1 MSDYSNYD
9 EVVQKIIDSKPA
21 VEEEYKK
28 AGNAASTLC
37 DINGTFVQIPGAAV
51 VRDNGGNVIGYDYR
65 YTGPNL
71 PDTDIINVDSNTDSG
86 WYAEGGGGQTGGGG
100 AGRFRSSEYAG
111 GIQTDQTSTDK
122 MVTGGQVSGFLS
134 PAWALVSTLAKFG
147 KTAAGTAANFIE
159 DTADAFADTFH
170 DVLTRAGD
178 AGASAVRALFGVESD
193 GTTSMY
199 IDEDTI
205 GAAAI
210 ALRDAGAFSS
220 GGKTPPPEW
229 TNTKINGPVIT
240 IPFTVDQTFTWYGDT
255 YKCMLVGR
263 GSHSSYGD
271 IYDVYL
277 AIQEDRLYAKAPIL
291 GLVNDGTITDGQIM
305 TSLAFAYNSQY
316 QESGPIYLLFYH
328 RDQGQVTQDG
338 TIRHS
343 GGGYTYDN
351 KYVAGTTTEP
361 MPRIVYKSG
370 WRITVDYFI
379 SAAVQSVATNF
390 SYSRQVDRE
399 QLLWTTMYGSA
410 QGLPGITDQTGATS
424 MVDAVTGADPHV
436 VGQNLASQYPS
447 VMGTPLQIVVMDD
460 SCNQVTRNYYKVPI
474 SYSPTNVTASI
485 PITGGTQISP
495 SFNPNTTIDLPDINL
510 DNYIEQIINQL
521 GGSGA
526 GRDVTTTDDEGN
538 PETLPADIPDTG
550 SGVTPPEVLPEADV
564 KSMWHVY
571 NPSSSELSAL
581 GSWLWSSSII
591 DQITRMFNNPMESII
606 GVHAV
611 YGEPSVSAAAPIV
624 VGNLTSTVSARVVS
638 AQYTS
643 VDCGSVW
650 LTEYFGSAFDYDP
663 YTKVSLF
670 LPFIGIVR
678 LNTADVM
685 RSELH
690 IRYNI
695 DVYTGACIAMVEV
708 KRDGVGGVLYQ
719 FSGSCAVCY
728 PASGAAYNNIFSGML
743 SLSLGIAAV
752 ASTASGAG
760 AALSARAASGIA
772 AGAIMGA
779 SKMGVADISRSGSFS
794 GNAGAMGI
802 KKPYLII
809 TRPQTNMAINFE
821 KYDGRGSNYTSRVA
835 DCRGYIK
842 CKEVHLS
849 VPGAYKEELDEIER
863 LLKEGVRL
871 PD

>member
-9 EVVQKIIDSKPA
+9 EVVQKILDSKPA

-28 AGNAASTLC
+28 IGDAATTLC
-37 DINGTFVQIPGAAV
+37 DINGTFVQIPGATV
-51 VRDNGGNVIGYDYR
+51 VRDNGGNVIGYDYH
-65 YTGPNL
+65 YTSPNL
-71 PDTDIINVDSNTDSG
+71 PDTDIINIDSNTDSG

-111 GIQTDQTSTDK
+111 GVQTDQTSTDK
-122 MVTGGQVSGFLS
+122 MTTGGQVSGFLS

-147 KTAAGTAANFIE
+147 KNAASQAADFIN

-178 AGASAVRALFGVESD
+178 AGASAIRALFGVESD

-210 ALRDAGAFSS
+210 ALRDAGVFDESS
-220 GGKTPPPEW
+220 YPEIIELP
-229 TNTKINGPVIT
+229 TGIGNPDNLVLPIYYS
-240 IPFTVDQTFTWYGDT
+240 PFTTFDLYTTIQSNSRHVTYDKIVGVNVYACTQYNTGESDPDLRIFFISTQPFTWTQTGHNSQDEPGTPSTHTSSAITFNGIT
-255 YKCMLVGR
+255 YYMGKSDFTPHISQITSLVGLR
-263 GSHSSYGD
+263 TAQNALSLTAIINTRAHWDLAHAIIAGVSYTPSS
-271 IYDVYL
+271 V
-277 AIQEDRLYAKAPIL
+277 
-291 GLVNDGTITDGQIM
+291 
-305 TSLAFAYNSQY
+305 
-316 QESGPIYLLFYH
+316 
-328 RDQGQVTQDG
+328 
-338 TIRHS
+338 
-343 GGGYTYDN
+343 
-351 KYVAGTTTEP
+351 
-361 MPRIVYKSG
+361 
-370 WRITVDYFI
+370 
-379 SAAVQSVATNF
+379 
-390 SYSRQVDRE
+390 
-399 QLLWTTMYGSA
+399 
-410 QGLPGITDQTGATS
+410 PGITDQTGATS

-436 VGQNLASQYPS
+436 VGQNLATQYPS

-460 SCNQVTRNYYKVPI
+460 SCNQVTKNYYKVPI
-474 SYSPTNVTASI
+474 SYSPTNVTANI

-526 GRDVTTTDDEGN
+526 GRDVTTIDDDGN
-538 PETLPADIPDTG
+538 PETLPTDIPNTG
-550 SGVTPPEVLPEADV
+550 TGVTPPEVLPETNVNA
-564 KSMWHVY
+564 MWHVY
-571 NPSSSELSAL
+571 NPSSAELSAL

-591 DQITRMFNNPMESII
+591 DQITRLFNNPMESII

-611 YGEPSVSAAAPIV
+611 YGEPSVTSATPIV
-624 VGNLTSTVSARVVS
+624 VGNLTSTVSSRVVS
-638 AQYTS
+638 AQYTT

-650 LTEYFGSAFDYDP
+650 LTEHFGSAFDYDP

-685 RSELH
+685 RAELH
-690 IRYNI
+690 VLYNI
-695 DVYTGACIAMVEV
+695 DVYSGACIAMVEV

-719 FSGSCAVCY
+719 FSGSCAVSY
-728 PASGAAYNNIFSGML
+728 PVSGAAYNNIFSGML

-752 ASTASGAG
+752 ASAATGAG
-760 AALSARAASGIA
+760 AALSARAGAGIA
-772 AGAIMGA
+772 TGAILGA
-779 SKMGVADISRSGSFS
+779 SKMGVADVSRSGSFS

-809 TRPQTNMAINFE
+809 TRPQTNMAINYE

>member
-9 EVVQKIIDSKPA
+9 EVVQKILDSRPA

-28 AGNAASTLC
+28 AGNAATTLC

-51 VRDNGGNVIGYDYR
+51 VRDNGGNVIGYDFR
-65 YTGPNL
+65 YTGPNS
-71 PDTDIINVDSNTDSG
+71 PNTDIINVDSNTDSG
-86 WYAEGGGGQTGGGG
+86 LYGGVDAVTG
-100 AGRFRSSEYAG
+100 ADFRASEFSG
-111 GIQTDQTSTDK
+111 GIQTDPTSTDK
-122 MVTGGQVSGFLS
+122 MTSGGQVSGFLS

-147 KTAAGTAANFIE
+147 KTAANTAADFIE
-159 DTADAFADTFH
+159 ATADAFAYTFH

-210 ALRDAGAFSS
+210 ALRDAGAFDEGDGGTIDYSEMTNLLAPDRHTSPLKLYRS
-220 GGKTPPPEW
+220 GDVFPWEYISGANTYRYEYTILTPNCFIIPYRTE
-229 TNTKINGPVIT
+229 NGTSISFIISFYTSPGSTFAYRQVLYKNDTVIT
-240 IPFTVDQTFTWYGDT
+240 DRTSTENIVSNVNPIDGHSYYRQRTFFNFTIE
-255 YKCMLVGR
+255 
-263 GSHSSYGD
+263 GS
-271 IYDVYL
+271 IVL
-277 AIQEDRLYAKAPIL
+277 PE
-291 GLVNDGTITDGQIM
+291 
-305 TSLAFAYNSQY
+305 YN
-316 QESGPIYLLFYH
+316 
-328 RDQGQVTQDG
+328 QVTGSGNMTNVSYDFEYIAWNG
-338 TIRHS
+338 T
-343 GGGYTYDN
+343 
-351 KYVAGTTTEP
+351 YVPVE
-361 MPRIVYKSG
+361 
-370 WRITVDYFI
+370 
-379 SAAVQSVATNF
+379 SV
-390 SYSRQVDRE
+390 
-399 QLLWTTMYGSA
+399 
-410 QGLPGITDQTGATS
+410 PGITDQTGATS

-460 SCNQVTRNYYKVPI
+460 SCNQVTKNYYKVPI
-474 SYSPTNVTASI
+474 SYSPTNVTANI

-495 SFNPNTTIDLPDINL
+495 SFNPNTSIDLPDINL

-526 GRDVTTTDDEGN
+526 GRDVTTTDDDGN
-538 PETLPADIPDTG
+538 PETLPTDIPNTG
-550 SGVTPPEVLPEADV
+550 TGVTPPEVLPETNVNA
-564 KSMWHVY
+564 MWHVY
-571 NPSSSELSAL
+571 NPSSAELSAL

-591 DQITRMFNNPMESII
+591 DQITRLFNNPMESII

-611 YGEPSVSAAAPIV
+611 YGEPSVTSATAIV

-638 AQYTS
+638 AQYTT

-650 LTEYFGSAFDYDP
+650 LTEHFGSAFDYDP

-685 RSELH
+685 RAELH
-690 IRYNI
+690 VLYNI
-695 DVYTGACIAMVEV
+695 DVYSGACVAMVEV

-719 FSGSCAVCY
+719 FSGSCAVSY
-728 PASGAAYNNIFSGML
+728 PVSGAAYNNIFSGML

-752 ASTASGAG
+752 ASAATGAG
-760 AALSARAASGIA
+760 AALSARAGAGIA
-772 AGAIMGA
+772 TGAILGA
-779 SKMGVADISRSGSFS
+779 SKMGVADVSRSGSFS

-809 TRPQTNMAINFE
+809 TRPQTNMAINYE

>member
-9 EVVQKIIDSKPA
+9 EVVQKILDSRPA
-21 VEEEYKK
+21 VEEEYKRIGDG
-28 AGNAASTLC
+28 ATTLC
-37 DINGTFVQIPGAAV
+37 DINGTFVQIPGATV
-51 VRDNGGNVIGYDYR
+51 VRDNGGNVIGYDYH

-71 PDTDIINVDSNTDSG
+71 PDTDIINIDSNTDSG

-100 AGRFRSSEYAG
+100 AGRFRSSEYSG
-111 GIQTDQTSTDK
+111 GIQTDPTSTDK
-122 MVTGGQVSGFLS
+122 MTTGGQVSGFLS

-147 KTAAGTAANFIE
+147 KNTASSAADFIE
-159 DTADAFADTFH
+159 NTADAFADTFH

-210 ALRDAGAFSS
+210 ALRDAGAFNST
-220 GGKTPPPEW
+220 GKTPPQEW
-229 TNTKINGPVIT
+229 TDTKVNGPIIT
-240 IPFTVDQTFTWYGDT
+240 MPFVADNTFTYNGDV
-255 YKCMLVGR
+255 YKCMLVGH
-263 GSHSSYGD
+263 GTHPSYGD

-277 AIQEDRLYAKAPIL
+277 SINEDLYNKSPIL
-291 GLVNDGTITDGQIM
+291 GLFNDGTVSDGQII
-305 TSLAFAYNSQY
+305 AQACFAYNTARLNNHSV
-316 QESGPIYLLFYH
+316 YLLFYN
-328 RDQGQVTQDG
+328 RGTQAISYGSNLSAASAD
-338 TIRHS
+338 
-343 GGGYTYDN
+343 YTYDN
-351 KYVAGTTTEP
+351 KFAAGCATTNLSRRYYPSYT
-361 MPRIVYKSG
+361 
-370 WRITVDYFI
+370 ITVEYFI
-379 SAAVQSVATNF
+379 TAAFQSVASNF
-390 SYSRQVDRE
+390 NYNIYADRAP
-399 QLLWTTMYGSA
+399 LIWTTMYGSA

-436 VGQNLASQYPS
+436 VGQNLATQYPS

-460 SCNQVTRNYYKVPI
+460 SCNQVTKNYYKVPI
-474 SYSPTNVTASI
+474 SYSPTNVTANI

-495 SFNPNTTIDLPDINL
+495 SFNPNTSIDLPDINL

-526 GRDVTTTDDEGN
+526 GRDVTTTDDDGN
-538 PETLPADIPDTG
+538 PETLPTDIPNTG
-550 SGVTPPEVLPEADV
+550 TGVTPPEVLPETNVNA
-564 KSMWHVY
+564 MWHVY
-571 NPSSSELSAL
+571 NPSSAELSAL

-591 DQITRMFNNPMESII
+591 DQITRLFNNPMESII

-611 YGEPSVSAAAPIV
+611 YGEPSVTSATAIV

-638 AQYTS
+638 AQYTT

-650 LTEYFGSAFDYDP
+650 LTEHFGSAFDYDP

-685 RSELH
+685 RAELH
-690 IRYNI
+690 VLYNI
-695 DVYTGACIAMVEV
+695 DVYSGACIAMVEV

-719 FSGSCAVCY
+719 FSGSCAVSY
-728 PASGAAYNNIFSGML
+728 PVSGAAYNNIFSGML

-752 ASTASGAG
+752 ASAATGAG
-760 AALSARAASGIA
+760 AALSARAGAGIA
-772 AGAIMGA
+772 TGAILGA
-779 SKMGVADISRSGSFS
+779 SKMGVADVSRSGSFS

-809 TRPQTNMAINFE
+809 TRPQTNMAINYE

>member
-9 EVVQKIIDSKPA
+9 EVVQKILNSRPA
-21 VEEEYKK
+21 VEEEYKRI
-28 AGNAASTLC
+28 GNAATTLC

-51 VRDNGGNVIGYDYR
+51 VRDNGGNVIGYDYH

-71 PDTDIINVDSNTDSG
+71 PDTDIINIDSNTDSG

-122 MVTGGQVSGFLS
+122 MTSGGQVSGFLS

-147 KTAAGTAANFIE
+147 KNVADATADFIE
-159 DTADAFADTFH
+159 DTADTFADTFH
-170 DVLTRAGD
+170 NVLTRAGD
-178 AGASAVRALFGVESD
+178 AGASAIRALFGVESD

-210 ALRDAGAFSS
+210 ALRDAGAFD
-220 GGKTPPPEW
+220 T
-229 TNTKINGPVIT
+229 
-240 IPFTVDQTFTWYGDT
+240 GDT
-255 YKCMLVGR
+255 TVNSNPAGMTM
-263 GSHSSYGD
+263 
-271 IYDVYL
+271 
-277 AIQEDRLYAKAPIL
+277 PT
-291 GLVNDGTITDGQIM
+291 LVNYPIHFIEFNNDVDWYNNVGTDAKHLRFRLVSHTQPVYIFGYNFDNNTQVRVYMCSTASFTAHQIPIRVDESEGAALVLTQYGANNGGVQYYFATATYTPAIDKFISMTCPYNYHM
-305 TSLAFAYNSQY
+305 TSSFADFGSWNNAAGWNLAHAV
-316 QESGPIYLLFYH
+316 I
-328 RDQGQVTQDG
+328 
-338 TIRHS
+338 
-343 GGGYTYDN
+343 
-351 KYVAGTTTEP
+351 AGTHE
-361 MPRIVYKSG
+361 G
-370 WRITVDYFI
+370 G
-379 SAAVQSVATNF
+379 SV
-390 SYSRQVDRE
+390 V
-399 QLLWTTMYGSA
+399 
-410 QGLPGITDQTGATS
+410 PGISDQPNSTS

-460 SCNQVTRNYYKVPI
+460 SCNQVTKNYYKVPI
-474 SYSPTNVTASI
+474 SYSPTNVTANI

-495 SFNPNTTIDLPDINL
+495 SFNPNTSIDLPDINL

-526 GRDVTTTDDEGN
+526 GRDVTTTDDDGN
-538 PETLPADIPDTG
+538 PETLPVDIPNTG
-550 SGVTPPEVLPEADV
+550 TGVTPPEVLPETNV
-564 KSMWHVY
+564 NSMWHVY
-571 NPSSSELSAL
+571 NPSSAELSAL

-591 DQITRMFNNPMESII
+591 DQITRLFNNPMESII

-611 YGEPSVSAAAPIV
+611 YGEPSVTSATTIV

-638 AQYTS
+638 AQYTT

-650 LTEYFGSAFDYDP
+650 LTEHFGSAFDYDP

-685 RSELH
+685 RAELH
-690 IRYNI
+690 VLYNI
-695 DVYTGACIAMVEV
+695 DVYSGACIAMVEV

-719 FSGSCAVCY
+719 FSGSCAVSY
-728 PASGAAYNNIFSGML
+728 PVSGAAYNNIFSGML

-772 AGAIMGA
+772 SGAILGA
-779 SKMGVADISRSGSFS
+779 SKMGVADVSRSGSFS

-809 TRPQTNMAINFE
+809 TRPQTNMAINYE

-849 VPGAYKEELDEIER
+849 VPGAYKEELDEIEQ

>member
-9 EVVQKIIDSKPA
+9 EVVQKILDSKPA
-21 VEEEYKK
+21 VEEEYKR
-28 AGNAASTLC
+28 AGNAATTLC
-37 DINGTFVQIPGAAV
+37 DVNGTFVQIPGASV
-51 VRDNGGNVIGYDYR
+51 IRDNGGNVIGYDYR

-147 KTAAGTAANFIE
+147 KTAAAGAADFIE

-210 ALRDAGAFSS
+210 ALRDAGAFAPEQNVVPSYNPQSS
-220 GGKTPPPEW
+220 SWAIDTSRYNFP
-229 TNTKINGPVIT
+229 II
-240 IPFTVDQTFTWYGDT
+240 YGD
-255 YKCMLVGR
+255 
-263 GSHSSYGD
+263 S
-271 IYDVYL
+271 
-277 AIQEDRLYAKAPIL
+277 P
-291 GLVNDGTITDGQIM
+291 
-305 TSLAFAYNSQY
+305 
-316 QESGPIYLLFYH
+316 
-328 RDQGQVTQDG
+328 VTC
-338 TIRHS
+338 
-343 GGGYTYDN
+343 TYDTQYLYTWTIIGATDPV
-351 KYVAGTTTEP
+351 YVCGFVRANRTYPGAKFVSKSSFSVHEVRIRKATGEVINDRTAAAYTVIDNGVTYYISGTGENNSYTDWNIP
-361 MPRIVYKSG
+361 INIMNVNYIASDR
-370 WRITVDYFI
+370 DYI
-379 SAAVQSVATNF
+379 RLTYNGDMTHGGAV
-390 SYSRQVDRE
+390 
-399 QLLWTTMYGSA
+399 
-410 QGLPGITDQTGATS
+410 PGISTQTGSTP

-436 VGQNLASQYPS
+436 VGQNLASQYPA
-447 VMGTPLQIVVMDD
+447 VMGAPLQIVVMDD
-460 SCNQVTRNYYKVPI
+460 SCNQVTKNYYKVPI
-474 SYSPTNVTASI
+474 SYSPTNVTANI

-526 GRDVTTTDDEGN
+526 GRDVTTTDDDGN
-538 PETLPADIPDTG
+538 PETLPVDTPNTG

-591 DQITRMFNNPMESII
+591 DQIVRLFNNPMESII

-611 YGEPSVSAAAPIV
+611 YGEPSVSSAAPIV

-638 AQYTS
+638 AQYTT

-690 IRYNI
+690 VRYNI

-728 PASGAAYNNIFSGML
+728 PVSGGAYNNIFSGML

-752 ASTASGAG
+752 ASAASGAG
-760 AALSARAASGIA
+760 ALSARAGAGIA
-772 AGAIMGA
+772 SGAIMGA
-779 SKMGVADISRSGSFS
+779 SKMGVADVSRSGSFS

-809 TRPQTNMAINFE
+809 TRPQTNMAINYE